1 MAHDIHR
8 AETRAQ
14 LPPRIHEPYWRTLD
28 RGQAIGFRKIA
39 TDKGHWIARRRPDD
53 EHSKKYEYEPLGEDS
68 KAFGW
73 KEAKAAAEAWFQLRT
88 QGVKTDE
95 VEVVEAACRLY
106 VEERRASKG
115 DDCAHD
121 AEKRFERTVYG
132 KAFGAQ
138 KLDRLR
144 AATVR
149 EWRDG
154 LKLKPAAASRT
165 LTALKAA
172 LNLAV
177 REKHAPAAL
186 ALELRLVKPLPGGK
200 RRRDLFLDR
209 KQRGKL
215 LSVTKGALRDL
226 VEGAALTGARAG
238 ELVKATVSQF
248 DARTKSMTFI
258 SGKGNDGP
266 RSRTVPLSPPAV
278 TLFKRLAEGKAAT
291 DRLFIRDGGQPW
303 AHSDWDELVR
313 EAAKAAEL
321 PSEARIGVCLYT
333 LRHCFITET
342 LLGGMPTLEV
352 ARLVGTSVVMI
363 EKHYGHLVAKA
374 ARQRLAKVA
383 IL

>member
-14 LPPRIHEPYWRTLD
+14 LPSRIHEPYWRTLD
-28 RGQAIGFRKIA
+28 RGQAIGFRKI
-39 TDKGHWIARRRPDD
+39 TPDKGYWIARRRPDD
-53 EHSKKYEYEPLGEDS
+53 EQSKKYEYERLGEDS
-68 KAFGW
+68 REFGW
-73 KEAKAAAEAWFQLRT
+73 KEAKAAAEAWFQLRN
-88 QGVKTDE
+88 QGVRTDE

-106 VEERRASKG
+106 VKERRASKG

-132 KAFGAQ
+132 KSFGAQ
-138 KLDRLR
+138 KLDKLR

-154 LKLKPAAASRT
+154 LNLKPAAASRT

-186 ALELRLVKPLPGGK
+186 GLELRLVKPLPGGK

-226 VEGAALTGARAG
+226 IEGAALTGARAG
-238 ELVKATVSQF
+238 ELAKATVSQF
-248 DARTKSMTFI
+248 DTRTKSMTFI

-266 RSRTVPLSPPAV
+266 RSRTVPLSPSAF
-278 TLFKRLAEGKAAT
+278 TLFKRLAAGKAAT
-291 DRLFIRDGGQPW
+291 DRLFTRDDGQSW

-313 EAAKAAEL
+313 QAAKAAEL
-321 PSEARIGVCLYT
+321 PSEPRTGVCLYT
-333 LRHCFITET
+333 FRHCFITEA

-374 ARQRLAKVA
+374 ARQRLAKLA
-383 IL
+383 ML